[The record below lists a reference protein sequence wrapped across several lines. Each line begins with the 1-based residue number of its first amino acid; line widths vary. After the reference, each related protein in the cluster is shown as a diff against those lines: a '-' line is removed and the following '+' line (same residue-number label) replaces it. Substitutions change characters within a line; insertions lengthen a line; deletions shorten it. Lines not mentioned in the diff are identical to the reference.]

1 MEKEAVEAK
10 TQRFQ
15 HKLDQLRPILEDRKK
30 VYAQKKVSGRRLRNG
45 SIMVGLGL
53 AGSAFLAASVYQ
65 SPLLRSPE
73 PASPS
78 PAVRPA
84 VSEGQEK
91 PAEAVVVANP
101 AAAAPA
107 EEPGLPPGRASSG
120 ETESSPPSVA
130 TLSFAVPPAA
140 AAQAPAAEASPAET
154 PPTAANGPTDA
165 PAARIRIGQS
175 LSCRGVRAHQC
186 RQPQSRFA
194 LHEHNQPHVWM
205 VVYSQTVPHTLT
217 HVYYHEGQ
225 KYCEVPLVIAH
236 PRTRTWSRVTLNRPT
251 HLGSWGVEIVTED
264 GEVLDRVAFRVSP

>member
-15 HKLDQLRPILEDRKK
+15 RKLDQLRPILEDRKK
-30 VYAQKKVSGRRLRNG
+30 VHAQKKMSGRRLRNG

-53 AGSAFLAASVYQ
+53 AGSAFVAIFVYQ

-73 PASPS
+73 HVPPS
-78 PAVRPA
+78 PAVRPV
-84 VSEGQEK
+84 VSEVQEK
-91 PAEAVVVANP
+91 PAATVVAANP
-101 AAAAPA
+101 AAATPA
-107 EEPGLPPGRASSG
+107 EEPGPPPGLASSG

-140 AAQAPAAEASPAET
+140 AAQAPAAEASPAKT
-154 PPTAANGPTDA
+154 LPAAANGPTDA
-165 PAARIRIGQS
+165 PTAQIRIGQS

-225 KYCEVPLVIAH
+225 QYCEVPLDIVH

-251 HLGSWGVEIVTED
+251 HLGAWRVEIVTEG

>member
-15 HKLDQLRPILEDRKK
+15 HKLNQLRPILEDRKK
-30 VYAQKKVSGRRLRNG
+30 VYAQKKVSGLRLRNG
-45 SIMVGLGL
+45 SIVVGLGL
-53 AGSAFLAASVYQ
+53 VGLAFLAASVYQ

-91 PAEAVVVANP
+91 PAVAVVAANP
-101 AAAAPA
+101 AAATPA
-107 EEPGLPPGRASSG
+107 EEPGPPPGLASSG

-130 TLSFAVPPAA
+130 TSSFAVPSAA
-140 AAQAPAAEASPAET
+140 AAQAPAAEASPTET

-165 PAARIRIGQS
+165 PAAQIRIGQS

-186 RQPQSRFA
+186 RQPQSSFA

-205 VVYSQTVPHTLT
+205 VVYSQTVPHTLI

-225 KYCEVPLVIAH
+225 KYCEVPLIIAH
-236 PRTRTWSRVTLNRPT
+236 PRTRTWSRVTLDRPA
-251 HLGSWGVEIVTED
+251 HLGAWRVEIVAED

>member
-15 HKLDQLRPILEDRKK
+15 HKMDQLRPILEDRKK

-45 SIMVGLGL
+45 SIVVGLGL
-53 AGSAFLAASVYQ
+53 AASAFLAASVYQ
-65 SPLLRSPE
+65 SLLLRSPE
-73 PASPS
+73 QVPPS

-84 VSEGQEK
+84 VSEVQEK
-91 PAEAVVVANP
+91 PAAAVAVVNP
-101 AAAAPA
+101 AVATPA
-107 EEPGLPPGRASSG
+107 EEPDPPPRLASAG
-120 ETESSPPSVA
+120 ETEASPPSVA

-140 AAQAPAAEASPAET
+140 AAQDPAAET
-154 PPTAANGPTDA
+154 PPTTANRPTDA
-165 PAARIRIGQS
+165 LAAQIRIGQS

-186 RQPQSRFA
+186 RQPQSSFA

-217 HVYYHEGQ
+217 HVYYHEDQ
-225 KYCEVPLVIAH
+225 KYCEVPLGIAH
-236 PRTRTWSRVTLNRPT
+236 PRTRTWSRVTLDRPT
-251 HLGSWGVEIVTED
+251 HLGAWRVEIVAED

>member
-15 HKLDQLRPILEDRKK
+15 HKMDQLRPILEDRKK

-45 SIMVGLGL
+45 SIVVGLGL
-53 AGSAFLAASVYQ
+53 VGSAFLAASVYQ
-65 SPLLRSPE
+65 APLLRSPE
-73 PASPS
+73 QAPPN

-84 VSEGQEK
+84 VSEVQEK
-91 PAEAVVVANP
+91 PAEAVVVVNP
-101 AAAAPA
+101 AAATPA
-107 EEPGLPPGRASSG
+107 EEPGLPPGLASAR

-130 TLSFAVPPAA
+130 SLSFAVPPAA

-154 PPTAANGPTDA
+154 PPIAANGPTNT
-165 PAARIRIGQS
+165 PAAQIRIGQS

-186 RQPQSRFA
+186 RQPQSSFA

-225 KYCEVPLVIAH
+225 KYCEVPLLIAH
-236 PRTRTWSRVTLNRPT
+236 PRTRTWSRVTLNRPA
-251 HLGSWGVEIVTED
+251 HLGAWRVEIVAEA

>member
-15 HKLDQLRPILEDRKK
+15 HKMDQLRPILEDRKK

-53 AGSAFLAASVYQ
+53 AGLAFLAASVYQ
-65 SPLLRSPE
+65 SSLLHSPE
-73 PASPS
+73 QIPPS

-84 VSEGQEK
+84 VSEVQEK
-91 PAEAVVVANP
+91 PAAAVVAANP
-101 AAAAPA
+101 AAATPA
-107 EEPGLPPGRASSG
+107 EEPGPPPRLASAG

-130 TLSFAVPPAA
+130 SLSFAVPPAA

-165 PAARIRIGQS
+165 PAAQIRVGQS
-175 LSCRGVRAHQC
+175 LSCRGIRAHQC
-186 RQPQSRFA
+186 RQPQSSFA
-194 LHEHNQPHVWM
+194 LHEHNQPHIWTVI
-205 VVYSQTVPHTLT
+205 YSQTVPHTLT

-225 KYCEVPLVIAH
+225 KYCEVPLTIAY

-251 HLGSWGVEIVTED
+251 HLGAWRVEIVTED

>member
-53 AGSAFLAASVYQ
+53 AGSAVLAASVYQ

-73 PASPS
+73 PVPPS

-84 VSEGQEK
+84 VSEGQV
-91 PAEAVVVANP
+91 AVVAANP
-101 AAAAPA
+101 AAATPA
-107 EEPGLPPGRASSG
+107 EEPDPPPGLASSG

-130 TLSFAVPPAA
+130 TLSFAVSPAA

-154 PPTAANGPTDA
+154 PPTVANGPTDTL
-165 PAARIRIGQS
+165 AARIRIGQS

-251 HLGSWGVEIVTED
+251 HLGSWGVEIVTEG